1 MVLDMS
7 TKLFFSLQNTS
18 QTMENLQLEVND
30 ILEKAHELE
39 KVVCHSSCMIIS
51 KMSCDINLKWKKLVT
66 SVDVTEKTLSHI
78 LEQWEEFT
86 SLEESLDKLL
96 MEIKDS
102 LPTVEGEDH
111 SIPWLNNQLKNV
123 KVTRFTFLFLIC
135 SIRLS
140 ILRKNSSLS
149 ALMKNVFFL
158 LSLAHN
164 NLCCHKQITEAT
176 FKFCLPFSYRSFQK
190 YPTKNVFN

>member
-1 MVLDMS
+1 MS
-7 TKLFFSLQNTS
+7 TKLFFFLQNTS

-51 KMSCDINLKWKKLVT
+51 KMSCDITLKWKKLVT
-66 SVDVTEKTLSHI
+66 LVDVTEKSLSHI

-140 ILRKNSSLS
+140 IL
-149 ALMKNVFFL
+149 
-158 LSLAHN
+158 
-164 NLCCHKQITEAT
+164 
-176 FKFCLPFSYRSFQK
+176 
-190 YPTKNVFN
+190 